1 MRGASLDFF
10 LFPFSFFLC
19 PLALALA
26 AVMTAVSPASP
37 ARAGADDDESDDPPE
52 TPQQVLSAL
61 CADIDFND
69 DLPQATN
76 LGRGIP
82 THRPLPPLP
91 TLRALPKTPLEET
104 VLGLKVEVER
114 LVEEL
119 DLLRSRSE
127 LSASAHR
134 QAVVDHAVERSALVL
149 QAAQKGELVALAKR
163 DMKELTDELHTSS
176 TKATELNSAN
186 LLIEEKARLSD
197 LYITYLEAGHPK
209 RAAAGGI
216 VLQTKLHFSASTW
229 LALGAVRRSKDL
241 MAKDFLIPEGVLV
254 RPFIAWV
261 L

>member
-1 MRGASLDFF
+1 MTTSLTIRPRRRSRCFPHFALTLISTTIFRRPPALGA
-10 LFPFSFFLC
+10 
-19 PLALALA
+19 
-26 AVMTAVSPASP
+26 AS
-37 ARAGADDDESDDPPE
+37 RR
-52 TPQQVLSAL
+52 
-61 CADIDFND
+61 I
-69 DLPQATN
+69 
-76 LGRGIP
+76 GRC
-82 THRPLPPLP
+82 R
-91 TLRALPKTPLEET
+91 RCRRCALPKTPLEET

-163 DMKELTDELHTSS
+163 DIKELTDELHTTS

-209 RAAAGGI
+209 FCTRRRRKGFCRLRAPAGGI
-216 VLQTKLHFSASTW
+216 VLQTKLRFSASTW

-254 RPFIAWV
+254 RPFIV
-261 L
+261 GPSNSGGGQNRDF

>member
-1 MRGASLDFF
+1 MTTSL
-10 LFPFSFFLC
+10 
-19 PLALALA
+19 
-26 AVMTAVSPASP
+26 
-37 ARAGADDDESDDPPE
+37 
-52 TPQQVLSAL
+52 
-61 CADIDFND
+61 
-69 DLPQATN
+69 
-76 LGRGIP
+76 
-82 THRPLPPLP
+82 
-91 TLRALPKTPLEET
+91 TLRPRRRSSRFPHFALTLISTTIFRRPPALGAASRRIGRCRRCRRCALPKTPLEET

-163 DMKELTDELHTSS
+163 DIKELTDELHTTS

-209 RAAAGGI
+209 RAPAGGI
-216 VLQTKLHFSASTW
+216 VLQTKLRFSASTW